1 MVKFLVLQIKM
12 GKIAIEDVPER
23 YREAVAAELGVTLKS
38 ENSESTEE
46 I

>member
-12 GKIAIEDVPER
+12 GKIAIENIPEK
-23 YREAVAAELGVTLKS
+23 YREAVALELGVTLQV